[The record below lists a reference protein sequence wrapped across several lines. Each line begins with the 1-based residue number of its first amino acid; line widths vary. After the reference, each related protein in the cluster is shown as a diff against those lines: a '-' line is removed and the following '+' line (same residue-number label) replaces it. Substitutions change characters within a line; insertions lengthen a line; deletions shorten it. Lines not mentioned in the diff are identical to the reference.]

1 LCDLLLTLFRNK
13 ARIESPASRVVLCA
27 LAVATSVVNKKD
39 ARMKTRYAMLP
50 LLVPGILMG
59 PTAPA
64 SAGETPAPAPQI
76 VKTSTLPAIGLK
88 EFQQP
93 LLPGVSYVPVP
104 TPPDGA
110 AADRNVDLGGI
121 GSDLF
126 RAAGTSTNEFYAITD
141 RGPNGEADVSGATR
155 RTFPVPWFD
164 PTILHVRASGPR
176 MDTLRAIPVVG
187 GPDCSV
193 PVGGLPNLGGTVTSP
208 ADGLAYDDPPYAYD
222 AFRRLDYAQ
231 SGLDTE
237 GLVRTPNGEFW
248 FAEEYSPS
256 IGRLDENG
264 CVIERIVPNG
274 LPLTNAGY
282 PVVGDSPATEADR
295 AIPAIYQLR
304 KRNRGFEALALTSSG
319 RYLYVGLQ
327 SPLLNPTTA
336 AGNAAYNTRILRYN
350 LQQRVFDAEYVYRF
364 QPEGEFEPDTRP
376 RDLKVSAIVALDDD
390 TLLVLERTDVV
401 AKIFL
406 VELARATNILGTWDC
421 VGGTTAKAFLGGVA
435 VPVCSSATTGAKS
448 IEQMVLAADLAGNG
462 ITSVVKTRLVAE
474 IDSRSGLPGKIEGM
488 AVLNPSQIAV
498 ANDNDFNVKG
508 GGLGEAFGADGN
520 MILRS
525 PPVPSQILRI
535 KLAQPLPAGS

>member
-1 LCDLLLTLFRNK
+1 LLLTLFRNK
-13 ARIESPASRVVLCA
+13 ARIESSASRAVLCA

-50 LLVPGILMG
+50 LLVSGILMG
-59 PTAPA
+59 PAPA

-76 VKTSTLPAIGLK
+76 VKASTLPAVGLK

-104 TPPDGA
+104 APPEDA

-141 RGPNGEADVSGATR
+141 RGPNGEADVGGETR

-208 ADGLAYDDPPYAYD
+208 ADGAPYDDPPYAYD
-222 AFRRLDYAQ
+222 AVRRLDYAQ

-237 GLVRTPNGEFW
+237 GLVRMPNGEFW

-256 IGRLDENG
+256 IGRLDANG

-304 KRNRGFEALALTSSG
+304 KRNRGFEALALTASG

-364 QPEGEFEPDTRP
+364 QAEGEFEPDTRP
-376 RDLKVSAIVALDDD
+376 RDLKVSAIVGLDDD

-406 VELARATNILGTWDC
+406 VELARATNILGAWDC
-421 VGGTTAKAFLGGVA
+421 VGTSAKAFLGGVA

-448 IEQMVLAADLAGNG
+448 IEQMVLAAELAGNG
-462 ITSVVKTRLVAE
+462 ITPVVKTRLVAE
-474 IDSRSGLPGKIEGM
+474 IDARSGLPGKIEGM

-498 ANDNDFNVKG
+498 VNDNDFNVKG
-508 GGLGEAFGADGN
+508 GGLGEAFDADGN

-535 KLAQPLPAGS
+535 KLEQPLPAGW